1 MGHTGMDIIRRWW
14 SGLSSSCLPST
25 ERTFLAD
32 SQKYTS
38 VTGILCNSYAA
49 AADAIP
55 PPSFHTHTHTHTH
68 LLQAS
73 SALLQ
78 TVHESFL

>member
-1 MGHTGMDIIRRWW
+1 MLLLLM
-14 SGLSSSCLPST
+14 
-25 ERTFLAD
+25 
-32 SQKYTS
+32 QY
-38 VTGILCNSYAA
+38 
-49 AADAIP
+49 P
-55 PPSFHTHTHTHTH
+55 PPSFHTHTHTH